1 MALDYETL
9 FKASDSGLDQ
19 LSLVSLHAEE
29 GLSTPYRVSAVVR
42 TLDPADAAGID
53 AGAWLRKKV
62 AVGVARSADPTW
74 FHGLVAAVE
83 HFGEDDKQ
91 YQLYR
96 LELTPSFDLLRH
108 TRRTRVFKDQKPLD
122 VVKAVLSENG
132 VTLEMKA
139 TGAGGVM
146 RHITQ
151 FEESDFAFV
160 SRLLEQE
167 GACYWF
173 THTSSA
179 HTMVIGDAATHHPG
193 SGNAIHATF
202 ITSTTLLNAI
212 GSEGVV
218 SSLTRRFE
226 VVPKDAIVRDY
237 SEGHPKQAAMA
248 QKSVVADKAP
258 GAVGKYNEADYHVT
272 QSDADATAYA
282 TRLAE
287 SMTSR
292 SCKVVGAS
300 SVVAFR
306 CGARVAIHGKDG
318 YDEHLV
324 LSRVIHDMGDGQYSN
339 SFEGVPVGRLP
350 WRPLRST
357 PLPRIDGVIPAI
369 VTAAA
374 GGQGAGEDG
383 AYKVKILNAD
393 GDQERVVRLAQPYA
407 GASRGMH
414 FPLPV
419 NTEVVLTHEY
429 GHPDRPVIAGAMHNA
444 EDPSPV
450 VEENKSQCVV
460 KSAAG
465 AVLIFEDKQDEEKVT
480 LQSKTEH
487 KLVFDDKEKKV
498 SLHSKGENKL
508 DFDDENEKITLLSKA
523 ANKLELDDKNNK
535 MTIHAVKDHEVKVD
549 GKSDTKVT
557 GKKTIACDD
566 EIEISAKSK
575 ITLKVDGHKIVI
587 SSSGIEISTSADIK
601 LDAKG
606 KVSVAAVS
614 GVSLASSGGDASLEG
629 LNAKVTGQIGA
640 TVKGNATAEISA
652 SGQTT
657 VKGAIVM
664 IN

>member
-1 MALDYETL
+1 MDYEPL
-9 FKASDSGLDQ
+9 FNATDGGLDQ
-19 LSLVSLHAEE
+19 LGLVSMHAEE
-29 GLSTPYRVSAVVR
+29 GLSVPYSITAIVR

-62 AVGVARSADPTW
+62 SVGVARSADPAW
-74 FHGLVAAVE
+74 FHGIVTAVE
-83 HFGEDDKQ
+83 HFGDDDKH

-96 LELTPSFDLLRH
+96 LELSPSFALLRH
-108 TRRTRVFKDQKPLD
+108 SRHTRVFKDLKPFD
-122 VVKAVLSENG
+122 VVKSILSEHQ
-132 VTLEMKA
+132 VAVEFKA
-139 TGAGGVM
+139 TGAGGMM

-173 THTSSA
+173 THTKTE
-179 HTMVIGDAATHHPG
+179 HKMVIGDAANHHPG
-193 SGNAIHATF
+193 SGAAIHATY
-202 ITSTTLLNAI
+202 ITSTSALHGI

-218 SSLTRRFE
+218 NTLARRFE
-226 VVPKDAIVRDY
+226 VVSKEAIVRDY
-237 SEGHPKQAAMA
+237 SEQRPKLAAQG
-248 QKSVVADKAP
+248 QKGVVADKTP
-258 GAVGKYNEADYHVT
+258 GAGGKHNEADYHVT

-292 SCKVVGAS
+292 SCKVVGTS
-300 SVVAFR
+300 NVVAFR
-306 CGARVAIHGKDG
+306 GGARIAVHGKDG
-318 YDEHLV
+318 YDEHVV
-324 LSRVIHDMGDGQYSN
+324 LSRVVHDLGNGQYTN

-369 VTAAA
+369 VTSAA

-383 AYKVKILNAD
+383 AYKVKILSAD
-393 GDQERVVRLAQPYA
+393 GDQDRIVRMAQPYA
-407 GASRGMH
+407 GTGRGMH
-414 FPLPV
+414 FPLPI

-429 GHPDRPVIAGAMHNA
+429 GHPDRPVIAGAMHNT
-444 EDPSPV
+444 EDVSPV
-450 VEENKSQCVV
+450 AEANKSQCVV
-460 KSAAG
+460 RSACG
-465 AVLIFEDKQDEEKVT
+465 AVLIFEDKQDEEKIT

-487 KLVFDDKEKKV
+487 KMEFDDKEKK
-498 SLHSKGENKL
+498 
-508 DFDDENEKITLLSKA
+508 ITLQSKDT
-523 ANKLELDDKNNK
+523 NKLELDDQNEKVTLQSKAANKVVFDDKNEK
-535 MTIHAVKDHEVKVD
+535 MTIHAVKNHEVKVD
-549 GKSDTKVT
+549 GKSETKVT
-557 GKKTIACDD
+557 GKKTIDCDD
-566 EIEISAKSK
+566 EIEISAKTK

-587 SSSGIEISTSADIK
+587 SSSGIEITTTADIK

-606 KVSVAAVS
+606 KVDIAAVS
-614 GVSLASSGGDASLEG
+614 GVAIAAKGGDASLEG
-629 LNAKVTGQIGA
+629 LNAKVSGQIGA
-640 TVKGNATAEISA
+640 TVKGNATAELSA